1 MSTPYSALAVANYFL
16 DLAKKDV
23 VGLSPMKLQ
32 KLIYFAHGW
41 HLAIYEGEPL
51 INEQLQAWDY
61 GPVAASVYHEF
72 KKFGGGK
79 IESFGIDFD
88 LDNDEL
94 ITPRIPMDDSRTI
107 ALLNKVWSVYGKYS
121 GVQLS
126 NLTHEQNSAWSKA
139 REVNPGLRY
148 VEIPNELIK
157 VDFLSII
164 ATKHTNAK
172 AVAR

>member
-1 MSTPYSALAVANYFL
+1 MSAPYSALAVANYFL
-16 DLAKKDV
+16 DLAKKDG

-41 HLAIYEGEPL
+41 HLAIYDGGPL

-61 GPVAASVYHEF
+61 GPVASSVYHEF
-72 KKFGGGK
+72 KKFGGQK
-79 IESFGIDFD
+79 IECFGIDFD
-88 LDNDEL
+88 LENDEL
-94 ITPRIPMDDSRTI
+94 ITPRIPMNDSRTI

-139 REVNPGLRY
+139 REENPGLRD
-148 VEIPNELIK
+148 VGISNDLIK
-157 VDFLSII
+157 VDFSSKIS
-164 ATKHTNAK
+164 AK
-172 AVAR
+172 AQQ